1 MFRPSANKLKKVDRT
16 PPPPEVIE
24 LAGTGHQSIALQNH
38 PLPECRK
45 YNADFIFIC
54 SRSLDKM
61 PPESYDWNT
70 DWLGQ
75 QKPTK

>member
-54 SRSLDKM
+54 RRCLDKVSA
-61 PPESYDWNT
+61 ESYNCLT
-70 DWLGQ
+70 D
-75 QKPTK
+75 KMK

>member
-1 MFRPSANKLKKVDRT
+1 MPINLKRSI
-16 PPPPEVIE
+16 EHRHRRRSIE
-24 LAGTGHQSIALQNH
+24 LAGTGHQSIALQNQ

-54 SRSLDKM
+54 SRCLDKM
-61 PPESYDWNT
+61 PLESYDWNT
-70 DWLGQ
+70 DWLGR